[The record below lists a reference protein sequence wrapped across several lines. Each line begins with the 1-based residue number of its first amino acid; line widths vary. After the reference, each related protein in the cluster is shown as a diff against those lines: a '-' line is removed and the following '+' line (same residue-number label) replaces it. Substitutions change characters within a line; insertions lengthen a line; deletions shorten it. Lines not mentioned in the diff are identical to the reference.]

1 MVRILYNNRGLS
13 LIELVVTMVIL
24 TILASVVLPSAR
36 MTTVRMKEIELKRNL
51 REIRTAIDEYK
62 RTYERGVTEGKIQV
76 VINKPQGY
84 PESLE
89 VLVEGHDFDGYLMY
103 KKKFLRRIP
112 RDPLYQAPEGAERGE
127 DLWGLRSH
135 EDEPD
140 STNWGGENVF
150 DVYSKSE
157 AKAID
162 GTYYKDW

>member
-1 MVRILYNNRGLS
+1 MGKILYNNRGLS

-51 REIRTAIDEYK
+51 REIRNAIDEYK
-62 RTYERGVTEGKIQV
+62 RTYERGVAEGKIQV

-84 PESLE
+84 PETLE
-89 VLVEGHDFDGYLMY
+89 VLVEGHDFGGYLMY

-112 RDPLYQAPEGAERGE
+112 RDPMYQAPDGATRGE

-140 STNWGGENVF
+140 SENWGGENVF
-150 DVYSKSE
+150 DVYSKSQ